1 MTQVDQL
8 VQEATP
14 TEPAPP
20 RRRPVVWVTVVV
32 VLAFAALAVNAVAA
46 LTGGGLNDSQTTDDQ
61 VATSGPPVAVLDVEL
76 SGMDVARGVQQVLVL
91 PVPQT
96 ASGLFAAETRLVV
109 DREGLPPAIFV
120 FAPDTTIFPAQFEVS
135 AVGGRNDYPW
145 DRYRTQFA
153 LSLDGG
159 VGTSTLPVQAEVDN
173 ALLGWGINTVL
184 TNAGTDT
191 VTLSATTSRSPGT
204 ILVATTQFVAI
215 LAVGLMLAAVTM
227 DNLQKRRPAFASVT
241 AAFEAL
247 LLLTVIRT
255 LMPNSPPVGIR
266 LDFALTYPA
275 ILVATLAM
283 LAFAALYLSHWIPAR
298 LHGEVPGGSMSLG

>member
-159 VGTSTLPVQAEVDN
+159 VGTSTLPVRATVDSS
-173 ALLGWGINTVL
+173 LLGWEINTVL
-184 TNAGTDT
+184 TNAGTNAVT
-191 VTLSATTSRSPGT
+191 VETTASRGVESVG
-204 ILVATTQFVAI
+204 IASLQFLAI
-215 LAVGLMLAAVTM
+215 LAMSLLLGAVVL
-227 DNLQKRRPAFASVT
+227 DNVQKRRASWASIYTALLVMISLVALRALMPGSPPLGVKMD
-241 AAFEAL
+241 AAF
-247 LLLTVIRT
+247 
-255 LMPNSPPVGIR
+255 
-266 LDFALTYPA
+266 TYPA
-275 ILVATLAM
+275 M
-283 LAFAALYLSHWIPAR
+283 LIVSGAVIAFAVLFMVRWVHAR
-298 LHGEVPGGSMSLG
+298 VHGQMPDEQMDF